1 MTDRASKL
9 LLTTS
14 WDDGHPLAFRV
25 AELLERHG
33 LTGTFY
39 VPRRS
44 QREVMTSAQL
54 LDLSSRFEIGSHTID
69 HVRLH
74 LLPDDE
80 VRRQLHESREWIE
93 NITGRQCRMFCF
105 PGGKFRRRQLR
116 LVAEAG
122 FVAARTVELL
132 SLGKPIIENGV
143 RLIPTTVQA
152 YPHPWTSYARNALR
166 RNSLSGFFHAGHV
179 LFARDWLSLGIALF
193 QRCLEIGGVFHL
205 WGHCWELEEEKQ
217 WDKLEEFFSY
227 LSKRTKPWQI
237 LSNSGLCRN
246 GL

>member
-1 MTDRASKL
+1 
-9 LLTTS
+9 LTTS

-25 AELLERHG
+25 ADLLEQYG

-44 QREVMTSAQL
+44 QRQVMTTAQL

-74 LLPDDE
+74 LLSDQE
-80 VRRQLHESREWIE
+80 ARRQLLESRSWIE
-93 NITGRQCRMFCF
+93 NVTGRECRVFCF
-105 PGGKFRRRQLR
+105 PGGKFRRRQLP

-132 SLGKPIIENGV
+132 SLGRPIIENGV
-143 RLIPTTVQA
+143 KLIPTTLQA
-152 YPHPWTSYARNALR
+152 YPHPWTNYARNALR
-166 RNSLSGFFHAGHV
+166 RNSPSGFFHAGQF
-179 LFARDWLSLGIALF
+179 LFSRDWLSLGRALF

-205 WGHCWELEEEKQ
+205 WGHCWEVEEEKQ
-217 WDKLEEFFSY
+217 WGKLEEFLSY

-237 LSNSGLCRN
+237 LNNSELCTSAV
-246 GL
+246 